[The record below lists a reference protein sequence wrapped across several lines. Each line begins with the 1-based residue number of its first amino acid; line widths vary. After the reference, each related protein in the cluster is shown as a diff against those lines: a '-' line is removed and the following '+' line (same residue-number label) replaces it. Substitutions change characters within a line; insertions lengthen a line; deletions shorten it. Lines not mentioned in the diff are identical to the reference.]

1 MDFSDSIVTEDR
13 CPSRGARPPPTTTEV
28 SARFVVLGSC
38 PVHVTTGMPW
48 ATARQDMLNAVFWR
62 SERRWISWCSM
73 LEVSR
78 RLTARSIAELKSE
91 LAPLTSVFSMTCLA
105 VAIPPGIEGS
115 HGSPALI
122 TQNRSSS
129 EAASSVLKAIALS
142 SSRSRI
148 SPTTSPLLRELS
160 RTITVAVGACD
171 PFSDGMKRRAPA
183 PVRRSKARTRNKR
196 RSNCLRRI

>member
-1 MDFSDSIVTEDR
+1 
-13 CPSRGARPPPTTTEV
+13 
-28 SARFVVLGSC
+28 
-38 PVHVTTGMPW
+38 MPC
-48 ATARQDMLNAVFWR
+48 ATAGRDMLNAVFWR

-78 RLTARSIAELKSE
+78 SRTARSIAELKSE
-91 LAPLTSVFSMTCLA
+91 PASLTSLCSITRLAASML
-105 VAIPPGIEGS
+105 PGIAGS

-129 EAASSVLKAIALS
+129 EATSSVLKAMALS